1 MKKEIKHV
9 KNIAVTKN
17 NDLTRFLNI
26 SRKKAWQL
34 WQRKKKDKGPLT
46 PTKALEIVRCR

>member
-17 NDLTRFLNI
+17 NYLTGFLNI
-26 SRKKAWQL
+26 SRKKACQL
-34 WQRKKKDKGPLT
+34 
-46 PTKALEIVRCR
+46 

>member
-1 MKKEIKHV
+1 MTNLSMKKKMKKEIKHV

-26 SRKKAWQL
+26 SRKKAWKL
-34 WQRKKKDKGPLT
+34 
-46 PTKALEIVRCR
+46 